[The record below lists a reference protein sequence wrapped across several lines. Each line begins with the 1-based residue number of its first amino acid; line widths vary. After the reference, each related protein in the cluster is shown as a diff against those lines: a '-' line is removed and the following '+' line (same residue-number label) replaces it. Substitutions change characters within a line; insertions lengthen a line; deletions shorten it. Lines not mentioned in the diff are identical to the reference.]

1 MSEPEVIHR
10 RVVFQQ
16 VGRRRVLRRAD
27 EGPIPIG
34 RIPRVS
40 RFLALAIHLDGLIRL
55 GHAPDFAAI
64 ARLGHVS
71 RARMSQIMNLT
82 LLAPGIQQDILF
94 LPPVAKGRDPI
105 TECDLRPIA
114 AEPDWQKQRRLW
126 SRLLDRLDS
135 PKSGLRM
142 TSISRATR
150 FSSLTRA
157 GKTSAERTGT
167 FDS

>member
-1 MSEPEVIHR
+1 MSQCQVIHR

-40 RFLALAIHLDGLIRL
+40 RFLALAIHLEGLIRL
-55 GHAPDFAAI
+55 GHAPDFAAV

-82 LLAPGIQQDILF
+82 LLAPDIQQDILF
-94 LPPVAKGRDPI
+94 LPPVAKGRDPV
-105 TECDLRPIA
+105 TECDLRRIA
-114 AEPDWQKQRRLW
+114 AEPDWKKQRRLW
-126 SRLLDRLDS
+126 NRLLDRLGS
-135 PKSGLRM
+135 TKSGSQK
-142 TSISRATR
+142 TSISRVTR
-150 FSSLTRA
+150 CSSLTRA
-157 GKTSAERTGT
+157 AQERSTVG
-167 FDS
+167 SQKA